1 MSVPAFLRRIFGGLG
16 GADRSV
22 HELAVLCDALLG
34 EKGEYASTAIARDA
48 LAKAR
53 EMHTVIAERLVAGRT
68 VIHVLSQTQPGADF
82 TSVEGG
88 LEDVYFS
95 TLAATR
101 AAQAPAAS
109 RAA

>member
-48 LAKAR
+48 LDGGQLIRQHRLRVMEQPPDQGRLAIVDRPSRR
-53 EMHTVIAERLVAGRT
+53 ETQQGAV
-68 VIHVLSQTQPGADF
+68 SQPSGIRQ
-82 TSVEGG
+82 
-88 LEDVYFS
+88 
-95 TLAATR
+95 
-101 AAQAPAAS
+101 
-109 RAA
+109 